1 MKPRHVF
8 LVVVGLGMLPILA
21 PFVVAWMLTG
31 VLYGAVFAGRRVP
44 STAGLLAPPR
54 SDHGRPAP

>member
-1 MKPRHVF
+1 VF

-31 VLYGAVFAGRRVP
+31 VVYGMVLTGRRVREGVR
-44 STAGLLAPPR
+44 ALPR
-54 SDHGRPAP
+54 PRPLVHRRPAIA